1 MITFTLYD
9 ADGVPLSGASPSL
22 LAYVDGA
29 GQAHEPPSIEDIG
42 GGMYAFT
49 PEPER
54 AYLIDGGEDAS
65 PRYLAG
71 STGALVA
78 VAFYGAEGAPWEG
91 EPPTF
96 DHYDGEPPEL
106 VQLATGLWGWVPT
119 IGDRRAR
126 ASYRIAAPEG
136 AEPAYYTG
144 SVPGVPPVGVAGPR
158 LRIGGRELP
167 ATIQMKR
174 GDLLPSLE
182 FEVVDGE
189 GQPMDLSGYD
199 VRVSIAQRPGGEPI
213 VDEWADVY
221 EPAAGRGR
229 HDWRPGET
237 GRTGLFRIDF
247 QVWERATGRPF
258 TLPRPGYGLLS
269 ISERVRP

>member
-9 ADGVPLSGASPSL
+9 ADGAPLPGASPTF
-22 LAYVDGA
+22 LAYVDA
-29 GQAHEPPSIEDIG
+29 TGQAHAPPTIEDIG

-54 AYLIDGGEDAS
+54 AYLIDGGEDAE

-78 VAFYGAEGAPWEG
+78 VAFYDAEGAPWEG

-96 DHYDGEPPEL
+96 DHYDGEPPDL

-144 SVPGVPPVGVAGPR
+144 TVPGLLPSGVQGPR
-158 LRIGGRELP
+158 LRIGGREMPVTLH
-167 ATIQMKR
+167 MRR
-174 GDLLPSLE
+174 GDLLPALE

-221 EPAAGRGR
+221 EPEAGRAR
-229 HDWRPGET
+229 YEWRPGDTERLGVFLIDVQIREAVT
-237 GRTGLFRIDF
+237 GRHFS
-247 QVWERATGRPF
+247 
-258 TLPRPGYGLLS
+258 LPRPGYGLLL
-269 ISERVRP
+269 IEERVRP